1 MELKELDKEKVCDI
15 LNEIMEFELAGVVR
29 YTHSSLMVVGP
40 HRIPIVQFLQEQ
52 AAESLQHAQTAGEF
66 LTGLDLSLI
75 HI

>member
-29 YTHSSLMVVGP
+29 YTHSSLM
-40 HRIPIVQFLQEQ
+40 
-52 AAESLQHAQTAGEF
+52 
-66 LTGLDLSLI
+66 LSLI